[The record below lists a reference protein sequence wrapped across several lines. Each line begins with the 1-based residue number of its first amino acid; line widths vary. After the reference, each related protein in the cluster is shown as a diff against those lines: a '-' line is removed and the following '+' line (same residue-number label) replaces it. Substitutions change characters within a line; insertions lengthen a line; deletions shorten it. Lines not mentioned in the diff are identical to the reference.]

1 VRSRDVQCHNCRH
14 QAILNVDHLPG
25 DLTSPSQA
33 AHRYRTRCGF
43 RMLTLS
49 APGDNR
55 HRSTQVDLPL
65 GQPRPAGRS
74 RQDATIEISP
84 PVSARRISPAC
95 CRVFTAATLMPSDK
109 ARVDVSFDL
118 KGAAQRVEID
128 PSPRLATSKKLGRD
142 IPSCPPVG
150 LRRPRWAAL
159 ARRACSILLSAKAA
173 WQDYTSASLAP
184 APAARSLRPRG
195 GGHGARSRC

>member
-33 AHRYRTRCGF
+33 VHRYRTRCGF

-118 KGAAQRVEID
+118 KGAAQSRSIHPLAWQHRKSWD
-128 PSPRLATSKKLGRD
+128 GISLRARRLDSAAHVGLPWRGAPA
-142 IPSCPPVG
+142 PSCLAP
-150 LRRPRWAAL
+150 RRL
-159 ARRACSILLSAKAA
+159 A
-173 WQDYTSASLAP
+173 WQDYFDYIGVACPS
-184 APAARSLRPRG
+184 ARST
-195 GGHGARSRC
+195 